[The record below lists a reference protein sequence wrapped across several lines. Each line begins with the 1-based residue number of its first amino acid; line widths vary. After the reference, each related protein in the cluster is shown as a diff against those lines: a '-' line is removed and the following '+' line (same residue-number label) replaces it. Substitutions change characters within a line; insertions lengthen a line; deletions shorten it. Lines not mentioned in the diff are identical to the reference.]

1 MRGKTRCSVILAII
15 AAALSG
21 GCVAATDD
29 ELDRFDGTYDYS
41 VTVTGS
47 VYQVSQSFYVT
58 NGEISNSE
66 GNFSGSV
73 LDDFGNVEFTG
84 PCPSGSTGGAVY
96 TGILNE
102 GNPKF
107 GQGSWSCSGSPG
119 STWRVYNGN

>member
-1 MRGKTRCSVILAII
+1 MRGKTCCWGVLATI

-21 GCVAATDD
+21 GCVAATDE

-41 VTVTGS
+41 VTVVGT

-66 GNFSGSV
+66 GSFSGSV
-73 LDDFGNVEFTG
+73 LDDFGNVQFTG

-107 GQGSWSCSGSPG
+107 GQGSWSCSGSSG